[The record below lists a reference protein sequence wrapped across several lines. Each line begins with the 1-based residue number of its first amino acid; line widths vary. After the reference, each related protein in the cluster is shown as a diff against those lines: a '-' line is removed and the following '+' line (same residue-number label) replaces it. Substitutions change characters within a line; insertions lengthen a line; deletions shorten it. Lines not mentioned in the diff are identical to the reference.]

1 MKKHASRTGIS
12 VAVSAAAM
20 SVVCTVVIPYGYPW
34 PSLAWAVLACAA
46 AVWVA
51 KVSSSPI
58 PQMSD
63 VIRGVEAESPRV
75 PAALGRGVVSRRA
88 VS

>member
-20 SVVCTVVIPYGYPW
+20 SVVCTVVVPYGYPW
-34 PSLAWAVLACAA
+34 PSLAWAVVACAA

-51 KVSSSPI
+51 NVSSSPI
-58 PQMSD
+58 PQMSA
-63 VIRGVEAESPRV
+63 VIRGVEAESPF
-75 PAALGRGVVSRRA
+75 PAVLDRGVVSRRA